1 MKNCLKALIS
11 TRLRW
16 KMSNI
21 DEAERALNYTFK
33 DKTLLKRALTVASAS
48 DDNNQLLEFFG
59 DAILE
64 FIVSERIFS
73 EEDSEGELTE
83 RRKALVSDI
92 ALTPVSE
99 KLGLDKLLIRGKSDV
114 NNKKAI
120 PSAYEAVTAA
130 IYLDGGM
137 DAAKNFV
144 LSTLD
149 FSAVPTVI
157 NYKGKLQELLQGA
170 GKPVPE
176 YRHTDIGNARK
187 HRFRVTIKLNKKTFR
202 GEADSLKGA
211 QQLAAKSALEYI
223 EIKGLK

>member
-1 MKNCLKALIS
+1 MRIWTA
-11 TRLRW
+11 LRW
-16 KMSNI
+16 IMNNL
-21 DEAERALNYTFK
+21 EQAERAINYTFN
-33 DKTLLKRALTVASAS
+33 DKNLLKRALTVASAS
-48 DDNNQLLEFFG
+48 DENNQLLEFFG

-73 EEDSEGELTE
+73 EGDSEGELTE
-83 RRKALVSDI
+83 RRKTLVSDI

-99 KLGLDKLLIRGKSDV
+99 RLGLDKLLIRGKKDL

-149 FSAVPTVI
+149 FSSVNPVI
-157 NYKGKLQELLQGA
+157 NYKGRLQELLQGM

-176 YRHTDIGNARK
+176 YENTDIGNAQK
-187 HRFRVTIKLNKKTFR
+187 HRFAAKLTLFDATFQ
-202 GEADSLKGA
+202 GEADSVKQA
-211 QQLAAKSALEYI
+211 QQLAAKNALEYL
-223 EIKGLK
+223 EIKGIQ